1 METKTYAFRLV
12 PGNDLR
18 RSIEDFVREKGIV
31 AGWVISCVGSL
42 SDYHL
47 RFANQNAAAKAS
59 GSFEILSLV
68 GTISTNGCHLHI
80 CLANDAGSTIG
91 GHLLAGCIIYTTAEI
106 IIGTTEDFIFHR
118 ETDAETGWKELNIKE
133 NKKDIPR

>member
-1 METKTYAFRLV
+1 
-12 PGNDLR
+12 
-18 RSIEDFVREKGIV
+18 
-31 AGWVISCVGSL
+31 VGSL

-47 RFANQNAAAKAS
+47 RFANQKAGATAS

-106 IIGTTEDFIFHR
+106 IIGTSEEFIFHR
-118 ETDAETGWKELNIKE
+118 ETDSQTGWKELSIKR
-133 NKKDIPR
+133 K

>member
-12 PGNDLR
+12 PGNDLQ
-18 RSIEDFVREKGIV
+18 RSIEDFVREKRIV
-31 AGWVISCVGSL
+31 AGWVVSCVGSL

-47 RFANQNAAAKAS
+47 RFANQKAGAKAS
-59 GSFEILSLV
+59 GSFEIVSLV

-106 IIGTTEDFIFHR
+106 IIGTSEEFIFHR
-118 ETDAETGWKELNIKE
+118 ETDSQTGWKELSIKA
-133 NKKDIPR
+133 NK